1 MLSDKDLQQ
10 LKDKSADNPGL
21 LSYPHSIG
29 SAPIK
34 PENTSSFI
42 NRATNKVNKEFKDR
56 FERLKTEYESLLE
69 ELEWNK
75 IIYESEL
82 RFEPVVGEIYHL
94 YQKDGKNFISLI
106 GPDEWKHKYLGSFK
120 FSHGLKWIKI

>member
-1 MLSDKDLQQ
+1 MLSDKELQQ
-10 LKDKSADNPGL
+10 LKDKSTDNPGL

-82 RFEPVVGEIYHL
+82 RFEPVIGEIYHL

-106 GPDEWKHKYLGSFK
+106 GPDEWKHKYLASFK
-120 FSHGLKWIKI
+120 FSHDLKWEKL

>member
-106 GPDEWKHKYLGSFK
+106 GPDEWKHKYLGSFR
-120 FSHGLKWIKI
+120 FSHDLKWIKI

>member
-120 FSHGLKWIKI
+120 FSHDLKWIKI

>member
-10 LKDKSADNPGL
+10 LKDKSTDNPGL

-56 FERLKTEYESLLE
+56 FERLKTEYECLLE

-106 GPDEWKHKYLGSFK
+106 GPHEWKHNYLGSFR
-120 FSHGLKWIKI
+120 FSHDLKWIKI

>member
-10 LKDKSADNPGL
+10 LKDKSTDNPGL

-106 GPDEWKHKYLGSFK
+106 GPDECKHKYLASFK
-120 FSHGLKWIKI
+120 FSHDLKWEKL